1 MAINNNGSLS
11 FELQL
16 KMAQFKEDAKRA
28 SQELSKLGKTAE
40 DEGKRIDN
48 SFSNIGRNLS
58 SLGILVGAQQLVK
71 EIVRVR
77 GEFQKLDVAFT
88 TMLGSQEKATALMN
102 QLVRTAATTPF
113 GLQDVAGGAKQLLAY
128 GMEAEKINDTLIRL
142 GDIAAGLSIPLGDM
156 TYLFGTTMVQGR
168 MYTQDL
174 NQFVG
179 RGIPLIKEFAEQF
192 GVAESEVKNLV
203 TEGKIGFPEL
213 EKAII
218 AMTSEG
224 GQFAGLMEAQSKT
237 IAGQV
242 ANLEDAI
249 ESMFN
254 SIGTDT
260 QDIISGTLTAITNL
274 VENYEKVGKVLL
286 SLVSVFGVYKTAVM
300 AMTAVYSLQAA
311 GIGALTLAEKL
322 HYTWLVLVEKAQKIL
337 NKTMLTN
344 PYVLVAT
351 AIAGVVAYMISLKTE
366 TELLAEANEKY
377 EADKQKVIEAEE
389 EHMRKMNELI
399 DIAGNEA
406 LSTDTRRNA
415 LVKLEMQY
423 PSIFAQYDTEYEKLK
438 NIKKI
443 KEEIAALEAGK
454 SIQNVSNELD
464 RNLKRI
470 AELEA
475 KAKTK
480 HLVGYDASG
489 MAIYEGGLS
498 AHERAELKALQEK
511 NKELE
516 KINKQKQREQYLT
529 NLNVVGEKT
538 LNAEIQAR
546 KDLLARMKANGKSRG
561 KIAGNLAGEYS
572 SDELQAQLNLMES
585 ELKRRK
591 SPQKTAAEWKKY
603 YQDQYEAKRKAYND
617 YLKQSGKIDQMTFE
631 TEAKR
636 LKDEMD
642 AAKKKADAY
651 KVAKDPNASA
661 NAKAA
666 EEAEKEA
673 KQQQK
678 LQQELA
684 DDLLQMQQDNEQR
697 EIDAMDEGTAKRLRQ
712 IRYDFKVRKAEIEK
726 QANEWKTQNIEA
738 GIATGGNGLTEEQ
751 TRAINIANRQNEQSR
766 SKSVAEVHADEKR
779 SMNEY
784 LAEYGNLQE
793 QKLALAELY
802 AEKIA
807 NAVNDGEKK
816 ALQAQY
822 RDAVSA
828 IDIEINKSVSVISK
842 AFGDMSDKTSKEL
855 RTIADDAEYAY
866 NFLKGGKWDDTQ
878 GMLFGMSKD
887 TFDSIRSDNALME
900 ELVTII
906 KKLRDNA
913 DDAAVGFDKIKQGL
927 DKLKDAGN
935 DVEKLREAIS
945 LLREGFGVFGDAI
958 GFVGDSLGKLGD
970 AFGNDTLSDIS
981 EGISGVL
988 GAMDS
993 AFKGAEA
1000 GTIFGPIGMAAGA
1013 ALGFVSSL
1021 AQSIGQLF
1029 DKKHERKIKALQ
1041 GQIDDLGRAYD
1052 RLGDTLDNVYSRD
1065 AAAILKEQNVNLAKQ
1080 KALIQQQIKEEEA
1093 KWKTDKDKI
1102 KAWRDELAD
1111 IDAQM
1116 QENRIA
1122 AVDAIF
1128 GQDVNTAIENFADA
1142 WGSAWSEGTSKVK
1155 AAKDMVR
1162 DMMKSMVNESVKA
1175 TIESSDAME
1184 KIRTKLQQFYADNV
1198 LTVAEQDTIIKMAED
1213 LQRELDAQYGWAENL
1228 YRDTYSQEGSS
1239 RGFES
1244 MSQDTASELNGRFAT
1259 MVEMQAK
1266 QLNKSAEISID
1277 TSAIRQTM
1285 QLTAT
1290 NVEEIRNMS
1299 LLSIGHLERIA
1310 KNTNE
1315 LYGISNRLA
1324 KIEEYTS
1331 RL

>member
-213 EKAII
+213 QKAIMS
-218 AMTSEG
+218 MTSEG

-237 IAGQV
+237 IAGQI

-300 AMTAVYSLQAA
+300 AVTAIQTIQATTVGGLSKIMLVYEGVVQ
-311 GIGALTLAEKL
+311 
-322 HYTWLVLVEKAQKIL
+322 LVAKAQKIL
-337 NKTMLTN
+337 NATMLTN

-351 AIAGVVAYMISLKTE
+351 AVAGLVAYLVMMKDE
-366 TELLAEANEKY
+366 TELIAEA
-377 EADKQKVIEAEE
+377 EAEYNAKLE
-389 EHMRKMNELI
+389 ETARVEEERKKRVQELI
-399 DIAGNEA
+399 KVAEDESK
-406 LSTDTRRNA
+406 STESRKA
-415 LVKLEMQY
+415 SLAKLEKQY
-423 PSIFAQYDTEYEKLK
+423 PAIFEKYDTEYEKLK
-438 NIKKI
+438 NLKQIKLEIAEIEISNDI
-443 KEEIAALEAGK
+443 KEIDKQLEDN
-454 SIQNVSNELD
+454 Q
-464 RNLKRI
+464 KRI
-470 AELEA
+470 NDLNEKSEV
-475 KAKTK
+475 KT
-480 HLVGYDASG
+480 HVGGGLRSTVVVT
-489 MAIYEGGLS
+489 GGLS
-498 AHERAELKALQEK
+498 RAEDAELKMLK
-511 NKELE
+511 NKNTELE
-516 KINKQKQREQYLT
+516 KNR
-529 NLNVVGEKT
+529 
-538 LNAEIQAR
+538 
-546 KDLLARMKANGKSRG
+546 
-561 KIAGNLAGEYS
+561 
-572 SDELQAQLNLMES
+572 
-585 ELKRRK
+585 ELKK
-591 SPQKTAAEWKKY
+591 QELDDLKNPKKTTTPTTTTTTTTNKKAE
-603 YQDQYEAKRKAYND
+603 DQ
-617 YLKQSGKIDQMTFE
+617 
-631 TEAKR
+631 
-636 LKDEMD
+636 
-642 AAKKKADAY
+642 AKK
-651 KVAKDPNASA
+651 
-661 NAKAA
+661 
-666 EEAEKEA
+666 EAERKL
-673 KQQQK
+673 K
-678 LQQELA
+678 LQQQLA
-684 DDLLQMQQDNEQR
+684 DELLEQQQANEQAR
-697 EIDAMDEGTAKRLRQ
+697 IDAMKEGSKKRLRQ
-712 IRYDFKVRKAEIEK
+712 IDHDYKAQMAEINK
-726 QANEWKTQNIEA
+726 QAEEWRKKNAEA
-738 GIATGGNGLTEEQ
+738 GVVTDASGLTEEQ
-751 TRAINIANRQNEQSR
+751 STAIASARAQADQKRRNDTKQVR
-766 SKSVAEVHADEKR
+766 ADEKR

-784 LAEYGNLQE
+784 LAEYGSLQE

-935 DVEKLREAIS
+935 DVEKLREAIA
-945 LLREGFGVFGDAI
+945 LLHEGFGVFGDAI

-1000 GTIFGPIGMAAGA
+1000 GTIFGSIGMAAGA

-1198 LTVAEQDTIIKMAED
+1198 LTVAEQDTIIKMAEN

-1315 LYGISNRLA
+1315 LYGINNRLA

>member
-11 FELQL
+11 FEVKLEL
-16 KMAQFKEDAKRA
+16 DKLRA
-28 SQELSKLGKTAE
+28 DVKHATAE
-40 DEGKRIDN
+40 MAKIGKSATDEGKKID
-48 SFSNIGRNLS
+48 SAFSGISKTIASIGTAFS
-58 SLGILVGAQQLVK
+58 AQQLIQQIVK
-71 EIVRVR
+71 VR
-77 GEFQKLDVAFT
+77 GEFEKLEVSFA
-88 TMLGSQEKATALMN
+88 TMLRSEERASALMN
-102 QLVRTAATTPF
+102 QLVSTAATTPF

-213 EKAII
+213 QKAIMS
-218 AMTSEG
+218 MTSEG

-237 IAGQV
+237 IAGQI

-249 ESMFN
+249 DSMFN
-254 SIGTDT
+254 SIGKANEG
-260 QDIISGTLTAITNL
+260 IISDTIGIASKL
-274 VENYEKVGKVLL
+274 VENYEQVIKILVTLVGTYGAYRLALL
-286 SLVSVFGVYKTAVM
+286 SVAAAQKLALLATMTQEWYAMGKALGFATANQIMFNNASKANIYVALATAILGVVVAVKAFSKSENESKKVIDECNEKIQQQQKELEELEKRENAVAEAEKNAAQNTASEINRIELLVSAIHDETNSLDDRRKAIKELQSIVPNYNASIDDEGRLYRENTQSVEDYIDSLNRLAIAKALQSKREELVSKRISAEMDRRRAVKEEEYAQKGVDTANKNRDKARQEYDDKMDEWEKSTNKSRNIFVR
-300 AMTAVYSLQAA
+300 AAFSTPEGQAA
-311 GIGALTLAEKL
+311 MQGTSEIERTALNAAEQRVEVAEKL
-322 HYTWLVLVEKAQKIL
+322 LETAQGAIKVADGEIKATSEDL
-337 NKTMLTN
+337 
-344 PYVLVAT
+344 A
-351 AIAGVVAYMISLKTE
+351 
-366 TELLAEANEKY
+366 LLDDSMK
-377 EADKQKVIEAEE
+377 
-389 EHMRKMNELI
+389 
-399 DIAGNEA
+399 
-406 LSTDTRRNA
+406 
-415 LVKLEMQY
+415 
-423 PSIFAQYDTEYEKLK
+423 
-438 NIKKI
+438 
-443 KEEIAALEAGK
+443 
-454 SIQNVSNELD
+454 
-464 RNLKRI
+464 
-470 AELEA
+470 
-475 KAKTK
+475 
-480 HLVGYDASG
+480 GY
-489 MAIYEGGLS
+489 
-498 AHERAELKALQEK
+498 
-511 NKELE
+511 
-516 KINKQKQREQYLT
+516 
-529 NLNVVGEKT
+529 
-538 LNAEIQAR
+538 
-546 KDLLARMKANGKSRG
+546 
-561 KIAGNLAGEYS
+561 
-572 SDELQAQLNLMES
+572 SDEL
-585 ELKRRK
+585 
-591 SPQKTAAEWKKY
+591 
-603 YQDQYEAKRKAYND
+603 
-617 YLKQSGKIDQMTFE
+617 KQINKPKPTTTGGGSGNNADNQ
-631 TEAKR
+631 
-636 LKDEMD
+636 
-642 AAKKKADAY
+642 AKK
-651 KVAKDPNASA
+651 
-661 NAKAA
+661 
-666 EEAEKEA
+666 EAERKL
-673 KQQQK
+673 K

-684 DDLLQMQQDNEQR
+684 DELLDQQKANEQA
-697 EIDAMDEGTAKRLRQ
+697 EIDLMEEGSAKRLRQ

-726 QANEWKTQNIEA
+726 QEKDWKKQNIEA
-738 GIATGGNGLTEEQ
+738 GIATGENGLTEEQ

-766 SKSVAEVHADEKR
+766 SKSVAEVRADEKR

-784 LAEYGNLQE
+784 LAEYGSLQE

-842 AFGDMSDKTSKEL
+842 AFGDMSEKTSKEL
-855 RTIADDAEYAY
+855 RTIADDAEAAY
-866 NFLKGGKWDDTQ
+866 KFLQGGEWSDEK

-887 TFDSIRSDNALME
+887 TFDSLRLNNQQME
-900 ELVTII
+900 ELANII
-906 KKLRDNA
+906 KRLRNDA

-935 DVEKLREAIS
+935 DVEKLREAIA
-945 LLREGFGVFGDAI
+945 LLKQGFDDYGNAI
-958 GFVGDSLGKLGD
+958 GFVGDALGKLGD

-981 EGISGVL
+981 EGINGVL

-1259 MVEMQAK
+1259 MVELQAK

-1315 LYGISNRLA
+1315 LYGINNRLA

>member
-1 MAINNNGSLS
+1 ML
-11 FELQL
+11 E
-16 KMAQFKEDAKRA
+16 
-28 SQELSKLGKTAE
+28 
-40 DEGKRIDN
+40 
-48 SFSNIGRNLS
+48 
-58 SLGILVGAQQLVK
+58 QQH
-71 EIVRVR
+71 
-77 GEFQKLDVAFT
+77 
-88 TMLGSQEKATALMN
+88 
-102 QLVRTAATTPF
+102 
-113 GLQDVAGGAKQLLAY
+113 
-128 GMEAEKINDTLIRL
+128 
-142 GDIAAGLSIPLGDM
+142 
-156 TYLFGTTMVQGR
+156 
-168 MYTQDL
+168 
-174 NQFVG
+174 
-179 RGIPLIKEFAEQF
+179 
-192 GVAESEVKNLV
+192 
-203 TEGKIGFPEL
+203 
-213 EKAII
+213 
-218 AMTSEG
+218 
-224 GQFAGLMEAQSKT
+224 
-237 IAGQV
+237 
-242 ANLEDAI
+242 
-249 ESMFN
+249 
-254 SIGTDT
+254 
-260 QDIISGTLTAITNL
+260 TN
-274 VENYEKVGKVLL
+274 E
-286 SLVSVFGVYKTAVM
+286 
-300 AMTAVYSLQAA
+300 
-311 GIGALTLAEKL
+311 
-322 HYTWLVLVEKAQKIL
+322 
-337 NKTMLTN
+337 
-344 PYVLVAT
+344 
-351 AIAGVVAYMISLKTE
+351 
-366 TELLAEANEKY
+366 
-377 EADKQKVIEAEE
+377 
-389 EHMRKMNELI
+389 
-399 DIAGNEA
+399 
-406 LSTDTRRNA
+406 
-415 LVKLEMQY
+415 
-423 PSIFAQYDTEYEKLK
+423 
-438 NIKKI
+438 
-443 KEEIAALEAGK
+443 
-454 SIQNVSNELD
+454 
-464 RNLKRI
+464 
-470 AELEA
+470 
-475 KAKTK
+475 
-480 HLVGYDASG
+480 
-489 MAIYEGGLS
+489 
-498 AHERAELKALQEK
+498 
-511 NKELE
+511 
-516 KINKQKQREQYLT
+516 
-529 NLNVVGEKT
+529 
-538 LNAEIQAR
+538 QAR
-546 KDLLARMKANGKSRG
+546 
-561 KIAGNLAGEYS
+561 
-572 SDELQAQLNLMES
+572 
-585 ELKRRK
+585 
-591 SPQKTAAEWKKY
+591 
-603 YQDQYEAKRKAYND
+603 
-617 YLKQSGKIDQMTFE
+617 
-631 TEAKR
+631 
-636 LKDEMD
+636 
-642 AAKKKADAY
+642 
-651 KVAKDPNASA
+651 
-661 NAKAA
+661 
-666 EEAEKEA
+666 
-673 KQQQK
+673 
-678 LQQELA
+678 
-684 DDLLQMQQDNEQR
+684 
-697 EIDAMDEGTAKRLRQ
+697 IDAMKEGSKKRLRQ
-712 IRYDFKVRKAEIEK
+712 IDHDYKAQMAEIDK
-726 QANEWKTQNIEA
+726 QAEEWRKKNTEA
-738 GIATGGNGLTEEQ
+738 GVVTDASGLTEEQ
-751 TRAINIANRQNEQSR
+751 STAIASARAQADQKRRNDTKQVRT
-766 SKSVAEVHADEKR
+766 DEKR

-935 DVEKLREAIS
+935 DVEKLREAIA
-945 LLREGFGVFGDAI
+945 LLKQGFDDYGNAI
-958 GFVGDSLGKLGD
+958 SFVGDSLGKLGD

-1315 LYGISNRLA
+1315 LYGINNRLA

>member
-48 SFSNIGRNLS
+48 SFSNIGRTLS
-58 SLGILVGAQQLVK
+58 SLGAVVGAQQLVK

-102 QLVRTAATTPF
+102 QLVHTAATTPF

-128 GMEAEKINDTLIRL
+128 GMEAEKINETLIRL

-192 GVAESEVKNLV
+192 GVAESKVKDLV

-237 IAGQV
+237 IAGQI

-249 ESMFN
+249 DMMFN
-254 SIGTDT
+254 EIG
-260 QDIISGTLTAITNL
+260 QASQGIITEAIGVASTL

-286 SLVSVFGVYKTAVM
+286 SLVGVFGVYKTAVI
-300 AMTAVYSLQAA
+300 AVTAIQAA
-311 GIGALTLAEKL
+311 QAAAVGGLSKIMMVYEGVVQ
-322 HYTWLVLVEKAQKIL
+322 LVTKAQKIL
-337 NKTMLTN
+337 NATMLTN

-351 AIAGVVAYMISLKTE
+351 AVAGLVAYLVMMKDE
-366 TELLAEANEKY
+366 TELIAEA
-377 EADKQKVIEAEE
+377 EAEYNAKLE
-389 EHMRKMNELI
+389 ETARVEEERKKRVQELI
-399 DIAGNEA
+399 KVAEDESK
-406 LSTDTRRNA
+406 STESRKA
-415 LVKLEMQY
+415 SLAKLEKQY
-423 PSIFAQYDTEYEKLK
+423 PTIFEKYDTEYEKLK
-438 NIKKI
+438 NLKQIKLEIAEIEISNDI
-443 KEEIAALEAGK
+443 KEIDKQLEDN
-454 SIQNVSNELD
+454 Q
-464 RNLKRI
+464 KRI
-470 AELEA
+470 KDLNEKSEV
-475 KAKTK
+475 KTNIGGG
-480 HLVGYDASG
+480 LRSTVVVT
-489 MAIYEGGLS
+489 GGLS
-498 AHERAELKALQEK
+498 RTEDAELKMLK
-511 NKELE
+511 NKNTELE
-516 KINKQKQREQYLT
+516 KNR
-529 NLNVVGEKT
+529 
-538 LNAEIQAR
+538 
-546 KDLLARMKANGKSRG
+546 
-561 KIAGNLAGEYS
+561 
-572 SDELQAQLNLMES
+572 
-585 ELKRRK
+585 ELKK
-591 SPQKTAAEWKKY
+591 QELDDLKNPKKTTTPTTTTTTTTNKKAE
-603 YQDQYEAKRKAYND
+603 DQ
-617 YLKQSGKIDQMTFE
+617 
-631 TEAKR
+631 
-636 LKDEMD
+636 
-642 AAKKKADAY
+642 AKK
-651 KVAKDPNASA
+651 
-661 NAKAA
+661 
-666 EEAEKEA
+666 EAERKL
-673 KQQQK
+673 K
-678 LQQELA
+678 LQQQLA
-684 DDLLQMQQDNEQR
+684 DELLEQQQANEQAR
-697 EIDAMDEGTAKRLRQ
+697 IDAMKEGSKKRLRQ
-712 IRYDFKVRKAEIEK
+712 IDQDYKTQMAEINK
-726 QANEWKTQNIEA
+726 QAEEWRKKNAEA
-738 GIATGGNGLTEEQ
+738 GVVTDASGLTEEQ
-751 TRAINIANRQNEQSR
+751 STAIASARAQADQKRRNDTKQVR
-766 SKSVAEVHADEKR
+766 ADEKR

-784 LAEYGNLQE
+784 LAEYGSLQE

-855 RTIADDAEYAY
+855 RMIATEAEYAY
-866 NFLKGGKWDDTQ
+866 NFLKKGEWDDIQ

-887 TFDSIRSDNALME
+887 TFDSLRLNNQQME
-900 ELVTII
+900 ELANII
-906 KKLRDNA
+906 KRLRNDA

-935 DVEKLREAIS
+935 DVEKLREAIQI
-945 LLREGFGVFGDAI
+945 LKTGFDDYGNAI

-1162 DMMKSMVNESVKA
+1162 DMMKAMVNESVKA

-1259 MVEMQAK
+1259 MVEIQAK

-1285 QLTAT
+1285 LLTAT

-1315 LYGISNRLA
+1315 LYGINNRLA

>member
-58 SLGILVGAQQLVK
+58 SLGAVVGAQQLVK

-77 GEFQKLDVAFT
+77 GEFQKLDVAFS

-192 GVAESEVKNLV
+192 GVAESKVKDLV

-213 EKAII
+213 EKAIMS
-218 AMTSEG
+218 MTSEG

-286 SLVSVFGVYKTAVM
+286 SLVGVFGVYKTAVM
-300 AMTAVYSLQAA
+300 AVTAIQTIQATTVGGLSKIMLVYEGVVQ
-311 GIGALTLAEKL
+311 
-322 HYTWLVLVEKAQKIL
+322 LVAKAQKIL
-337 NKTMLTN
+337 NATMLTN

-351 AIAGVVAYMISLKTE
+351 AVAGLVAYLVMMKDE
-366 TELLAEANEKY
+366 TELIAEA
-377 EADKQKVIEAEE
+377 EAEYNAKLE
-389 EHMRKMNELI
+389 ETARVEEERKKRVQELI
-399 DIAGNEA
+399 KVAEDESK
-406 LSTDTRRNA
+406 STESRKA
-415 LVKLEMQY
+415 SLAKLEKQY
-423 PSIFAQYDTEYEKLK
+423 PTIFEKYDTEYEKLK
-438 NIKKI
+438 NLKQIKLEIAEIEISNDI
-443 KEEIAALEAGK
+443 KEIDKQLEDN
-454 SIQNVSNELD
+454 Q
-464 RNLKRI
+464 KRI
-470 AELEA
+470 NDLNEKSEV
-475 KAKTK
+475 KT
-480 HLVGYDASG
+480 HVGGGLRSTVVVT
-489 MAIYEGGLS
+489 GGLS
-498 AHERAELKALQEK
+498 RAEDAELKMLK
-511 NKELE
+511 NKNTELE
-516 KINKQKQREQYLT
+516 KNR
-529 NLNVVGEKT
+529 
-538 LNAEIQAR
+538 
-546 KDLLARMKANGKSRG
+546 
-561 KIAGNLAGEYS
+561 
-572 SDELQAQLNLMES
+572 
-585 ELKRRK
+585 ELKK
-591 SPQKTAAEWKKY
+591 QELDDLKNPKKTMTPTTPTTTPTTNKKGE
-603 YQDQYEAKRKAYND
+603 DN
-617 YLKQSGKIDQMTFE
+617 
-631 TEAKR
+631 
-636 LKDEMD
+636 
-642 AAKKKADAY
+642 AKK
-651 KVAKDPNASA
+651 
-661 NAKAA
+661 
-666 EEAEKEA
+666 EAERKL
-673 KQQQK
+673 K

-684 DDLLQMQQDNEQR
+684 DELLEQQQANEQAR
-697 EIDAMDEGTAKRLRQ
+697 IDAMKEGSKKRLRQ
-712 IRYDFKVRKAEIEK
+712 IDYDYKMQIAEINK
-726 QANEWKTQNIEA
+726 QAEEWRKKNAEA
-738 GIATGGNGLTEEQ
+738 GITTDASGLTEEQ
-751 TRAINIANRQNEQSR
+751 STAIASARAQADQKRRNDTKQVR
-766 SKSVAEVHADEKR
+766 ADEKR

-784 LAEYGNLQE
+784 LAEYGSLQE

-855 RTIADDAEYAY
+855 RTIADDAEAAY
-866 NFLKGGKWDDTQ
+866 KFLQEGKWDADKADDK
-878 GMLFGMSKD
+878 GLIFGMSKD
-887 TFDSIRSDNALME
+887 TFDSMRLNNQQME
-900 ELVTII
+900 ELANII
-906 KKLRDNA
+906 KRLRNDA
-913 DDAAVGFDKIKQGL
+913 DDAAIGFDKIKQGL
-927 DKLKDAGN
+927 DKLKDAGD
-935 DVEKLREAIS
+935 DVEKLREAIA
-945 LLREGFGVFGDAI
+945 LLREGFGVFGDTI
-958 GFVGDSLGKLGD
+958 GFVGDALGKLGD

-1041 GQIDDLGRAYD
+1041 GQIDDLGREYD

-1162 DMMKSMVNESVKA
+1162 DMMKSMVNESIKA

-1315 LYGISNRLA
+1315 LYGINNRLA

>member
-128 GMEAEKINDTLIRL
+128 GMEAEKTNDTLIRL

-192 GVAESEVKNLV
+192 GVAESEVKDLV

-286 SLVSVFGVYKTAVM
+286 SLVGVFGVYKTAVM
-300 AMTAVYSLQAA
+300 AMTAVYTAQAA
-311 GIGALTLAEKL
+311 GIGMLTTAEKL
-322 HYTWLVLVEKAQKIL
+322 HYAWLVLVEKAQKIL

-351 AIAGVVAYMISLKTE
+351 AVAGLVAYLVMMKDE
-366 TELLAEANEKY
+366 TELIAEA
-377 EADKQKVIEAEE
+377 EAEYNAKLE
-389 EHMRKMNELI
+389 ETARVEEERKKRVQELI
-399 DIAGNEA
+399 KVAEDESK
-406 LSTDTRRNA
+406 STESRKA
-415 LVKLEMQY
+415 SLAKLEKQY
-423 PSIFAQYDTEYEKLK
+423 PAIFEKYDTEYEKLK
-438 NIKKI
+438 NLKQIKLEIAEIEISNDI
-443 KEEIAALEAGK
+443 KEIDKQLEDN
-454 SIQNVSNELD
+454 Q
-464 RNLKRI
+464 KRI
-470 AELEA
+470 NDLNEKSEV
-475 KAKTK
+475 KT
-480 HLVGYDASG
+480 HVGGGLRSTVVVT
-489 MAIYEGGLS
+489 GGLS
-498 AHERAELKALQEK
+498 RTEDAELKMLK
-511 NKELE
+511 NKNTELE
-516 KINKQKQREQYLT
+516 KNRELKKQELDDLKNPKKTTTPTTPTTTPTTNKK
-529 NLNVVGEKT
+529 
-538 LNAEIQAR
+538 AEDNAR
-546 KDLLARMKANGKSRG
+546 K
-561 KIAGNLAGEYS
+561 
-572 SDELQAQLNLMES
+572 
-585 ELKRRK
+585 
-591 SPQKTAAEWKKY
+591 
-603 YQDQYEAKRKAYND
+603 
-617 YLKQSGKIDQMTFE
+617 
-631 TEAKR
+631 
-636 LKDEMD
+636 
-642 AAKKKADAY
+642 
-651 KVAKDPNASA
+651 
-661 NAKAA
+661 
-666 EEAEKEA
+666 EAERKL
-673 KQQQK
+673 K
-678 LQQELA
+678 LQQQLA
-684 DDLLQMQQDNEQR
+684 DELLEQQQVKEQAR
-697 EIDAMDEGTAKRLRQ
+697 IEAMKEGTKKRLRQ
-712 IRYDFKVRKAEIEK
+712 IDYDYKTQMAEINK
-726 QANEWKTQNIEA
+726 QAEEWRKKNAEA
-738 GIATGGNGLTEEQ
+738 GVVTDASGLTEEQ
-751 TRAINIANRQNEQSR
+751 STAIASARAQADQKRRNDTKQ
-766 SKSVAEVHADEKR
+766 VHADEKR

-784 LAEYGNLQE
+784 LAEYGSLQE

-816 ALQAQY
+816 ALQVQY

-842 AFGDMSDKTSKEL
+842 AFSDMSDKTSKEL

-935 DVEKLREAIS
+935 DVEKLREAIA

-1021 AQSIGQLF
+1021 AQSISQLF

-1162 DMMKSMVNESVKA
+1162 DMMKAMVNESIKA
-1175 TIESSDAME
+1175 TIESSEAME

-1315 LYGISNRLA
+1315 LYGINNRLA

>member
-192 GVAESEVKNLV
+192 GVAESKVKDLV

-351 AIAGVVAYMISLKTE
+351 AVAGLVAYLVMMKDE
-366 TELLAEANEKY
+366 TELIAEA
-377 EADKQKVIEAEE
+377 EAEYNAKLE
-389 EHMRKMNELI
+389 ETARVEEERKKRVQELI
-399 DIAGNEA
+399 KVAEDESK
-406 LSTDTRRNA
+406 STESRKA
-415 LVKLEMQY
+415 SLAKLEKQY
-423 PSIFAQYDTEYEKLK
+423 PAIFEKYDTEYEKLK
-438 NIKKI
+438 NLKQIKLEIAEIEISNDI
-443 KEEIAALEAGK
+443 KEIDKQLEDN
-454 SIQNVSNELD
+454 Q
-464 RNLKRI
+464 KRI
-470 AELEA
+470 NDLNEKSEV
-475 KAKTK
+475 KT
-480 HLVGYDASG
+480 HVGGGLRSTVVVT
-489 MAIYEGGLS
+489 GGLS
-498 AHERAELKALQEK
+498 RAEDAELKMLK
-511 NKELE
+511 NKNTELE
-516 KINKQKQREQYLT
+516 KNR
-529 NLNVVGEKT
+529 
-538 LNAEIQAR
+538 
-546 KDLLARMKANGKSRG
+546 
-561 KIAGNLAGEYS
+561 
-572 SDELQAQLNLMES
+572 
-585 ELKRRK
+585 ELKK
-591 SPQKTAAEWKKY
+591 QELDDLKNPKKTTTPTTPTTTPTT
-603 YQDQYEAKRKAYND
+603 N
-617 YLKQSGKIDQMTFE
+617 
-631 TEAKR
+631 
-636 LKDEMD
+636 
-642 AAKKKADAY
+642 KKAEDNVR
-651 KVAKDPNASA
+651 K
-661 NAKAA
+661 
-666 EEAEKEA
+666 EAERKL
-673 KQQQK
+673 K
-678 LQQELA
+678 LQQQLA
-684 DDLLQMQQDNEQR
+684 DELLEQQQANEQAR
-697 EIDAMDEGTAKRLRQ
+697 IDAMKEGSKKRLRQ
-712 IRYDFKVRKAEIEK
+712 IDYDYKTQMAEINK
-726 QANEWKTQNIEA
+726 QAEEWRKKNAEA
-738 GIATGGNGLTEEQ
+738 GVVTDASGLTEEQ
-751 TRAINIANRQNEQSR
+751 STAIASARAQADQKRRNDTSQVR
-766 SKSVAEVHADEKR
+766 ADEKR

-784 LAEYGNLQE
+784 LAEYGSLQE

-855 RTIADDAEYAY
+855 RTIADDAENAY

-935 DVEKLREAIS
+935 DVEKLREAIA
-945 LLREGFGVFGDAI
+945 LLKQGFDDYGNAI
-958 GFVGDSLGKLGD
+958 SFVGDSLGKLGD

-1310 KNTNE
+1310 KNTYE
-1315 LYGISNRLA
+1315 LYGINNRLA

>member
-48 SFSNIGRNLS
+48 SFSNIGRTLS
-58 SLGILVGAQQLVK
+58 SLGAVVGAQQLVK

-77 GEFQKLDVAFT
+77 GEFQKLDVAFA

-128 GMEAEKINDTLIRL
+128 GMEAEKVNETLIRL

-192 GVAESEVKNLV
+192 GVAESKVKDLV

-286 SLVSVFGVYKTAVM
+286 SLVGVFGVYKTAVM
-300 AMTAVYSLQAA
+300 AVTAIQTIQATTVGGLSKIMLVYEGVVQ
-311 GIGALTLAEKL
+311 
-322 HYTWLVLVEKAQKIL
+322 LVAKAQKIL
-337 NKTMLTN
+337 NATMLTN

-351 AIAGVVAYMISLKTE
+351 AVAGLVAYLVMMKDE
-366 TELLAEANEKY
+366 TELIAEA
-377 EADKQKVIEAEE
+377 EAEYNAKLE
-389 EHMRKMNELI
+389 ETARVEEERKKRVQELI
-399 DIAGNEA
+399 KVAEDESK
-406 LSTDTRRNA
+406 STESRKA
-415 LVKLEMQY
+415 SLAKLEKQY
-423 PSIFAQYDTEYEKLK
+423 PAIFEKYDTEYEKLK
-438 NIKKI
+438 NLKQIKLEIAEIEISNDI
-443 KEEIAALEAGK
+443 KEIDKQLEDN
-454 SIQNVSNELD
+454 Q
-464 RNLKRI
+464 KRI
-470 AELEA
+470 NDLNEKSEV
-475 KAKTK
+475 KT
-480 HLVGYDASG
+480 HVGGGLRSTVVVT
-489 MAIYEGGLS
+489 GGLS
-498 AHERAELKALQEK
+498 RAEDAELKMLK
-511 NKELE
+511 NKNTELE
-516 KINKQKQREQYLT
+516 KNR
-529 NLNVVGEKT
+529 
-538 LNAEIQAR
+538 
-546 KDLLARMKANGKSRG
+546 
-561 KIAGNLAGEYS
+561 
-572 SDELQAQLNLMES
+572 
-585 ELKRRK
+585 ELKK
-591 SPQKTAAEWKKY
+591 QELDDLKNPKKTTTPTTTTTTTTNKKAE
-603 YQDQYEAKRKAYND
+603 DQ
-617 YLKQSGKIDQMTFE
+617 
-631 TEAKR
+631 
-636 LKDEMD
+636 
-642 AAKKKADAY
+642 AKK
-651 KVAKDPNASA
+651 
-661 NAKAA
+661 
-666 EEAEKEA
+666 EAERKL
-673 KQQQK
+673 K
-678 LQQELA
+678 LQQDLA
-684 DDLLQMQQDNEQR
+684 DELLEQQQANEQAR
-697 EIDAMDEGTAKRLRQ
+697 IDVMKEGSKKRLRQ
-712 IRYDFKVRKAEIEK
+712 IDHDYKAQMAEIDK
-726 QANEWKTQNIEA
+726 QAEEWRKKNAEA
-738 GIATGGNGLTEEQ
+738 GVVTDASGLTEEQ
-751 TRAINIANRQNEQSR
+751 STALASARAQADQKRRNDTSQVR
-766 SKSVAEVHADEKR
+766 ADEKR

-822 RDAVSA
+822 REAVSA

-855 RTIADDAEYAY
+855 RTIATEAEYAY
-866 NFLKGGKWDDTQ
+866 NFLKKGEWDDTQ

-935 DVEKLREAIS
+935 DVEKLREAIA

-1093 KWKTDKDKI
+1093 KWRTDKDKI

-1162 DMMKSMVNESVKA
+1162 DMMKAMVNESIKA

-1266 QLNKSAEISID
+1266 QFNKSAEISID

-1315 LYGISNRLA
+1315 LYGINNRLA

>member
-48 SFSNIGRNLS
+48 SFSKIGRTLS
-58 SLGILVGAQQLVK
+58 SLGAVVGAQQLVK

-77 GEFQKLDVAFT
+77 GEFQKLDVAFS

-192 GVAESEVKNLV
+192 GVAESKVKDLV

-254 SIGTDT
+254 SIGTDA

-286 SLVSVFGVYKTAVM
+286 SLVGVFGVYKTAVM
-300 AMTAVYSLQAA
+300 AVTAIQTIQATTVGGLSKIMLVYEGVVQ
-311 GIGALTLAEKL
+311 
-322 HYTWLVLVEKAQKIL
+322 LVAKTQKIL
-337 NKTMLTN
+337 NATMLTN

-351 AIAGVVAYMISLKTE
+351 AVAGLVAYLVMMKDE
-366 TELLAEANEKY
+366 TELIAEA
-377 EADKQKVIEAEE
+377 EAEYNAKLE
-389 EHMRKMNELI
+389 ETARVEEERKKRVQELI
-399 DIAGNEA
+399 KVAEDESK
-406 LSTDTRRNA
+406 STESRKA
-415 LVKLEMQY
+415 SLAKLEKQY
-423 PSIFAQYDTEYEKLK
+423 PAIFEKYDTEYEKLK
-438 NIKKI
+438 NLKQIKLEIAEIEISNDI
-443 KEEIAALEAGK
+443 KEIDKQLEDN
-454 SIQNVSNELD
+454 Q
-464 RNLKRI
+464 KRI
-470 AELEA
+470 NDLNEKSEV
-475 KAKTK
+475 KT
-480 HLVGYDASG
+480 HVGGGLRSTVVVT
-489 MAIYEGGLS
+489 GGLS
-498 AHERAELKALQEK
+498 RAEDAELKMLK
-511 NKELE
+511 NKNTELE
-516 KINKQKQREQYLT
+516 KNR
-529 NLNVVGEKT
+529 
-538 LNAEIQAR
+538 
-546 KDLLARMKANGKSRG
+546 
-561 KIAGNLAGEYS
+561 
-572 SDELQAQLNLMES
+572 
-585 ELKRRK
+585 ELKK
-591 SPQKTAAEWKKY
+591 QELDDLKNPKKTTTPTTTTTTTTNKKAE
-603 YQDQYEAKRKAYND
+603 DQ
-617 YLKQSGKIDQMTFE
+617 
-631 TEAKR
+631 
-636 LKDEMD
+636 
-642 AAKKKADAY
+642 AKK
-651 KVAKDPNASA
+651 
-661 NAKAA
+661 
-666 EEAEKEA
+666 EAERKL
-673 KQQQK
+673 K
-678 LQQELA
+678 LQQQLA
-684 DDLLQMQQDNEQR
+684 DELLEQQQANEQAR
-697 EIDAMDEGTAKRLRQ
+697 IDAMKEGSKKRLRQ
-712 IRYDFKVRKAEIEK
+712 IDHDYKAQMAEINK
-726 QANEWKTQNIEA
+726 QAEEWRKKNAEA
-738 GIATGGNGLTEEQ
+738 GVVTDASGLTEEQ
-751 TRAINIANRQNEQSR
+751 STAIASARAQADQKRRNDTSQVR
-766 SKSVAEVHADEKR
+766 ADEKR

-784 LAEYGNLQE
+784 LAEYGSLQE

-900 ELVTII
+900 ELANII
-906 KKLRDNA
+906 KRLRNEA

-927 DKLKDAGN
+927 DKLKNAGD
-935 DVEKLREAIS
+935 DVEKLREAIA

-1021 AQSIGQLF
+1021 AQSISQLF

-1184 KIRTKLQQFYADNV
+1184 KIRTKLHQFYADNV

-1315 LYGISNRLA
+1315 LYEINNRLA